1 MNKAAV
7 VAVAVLL
14 VILVGCQIRSCRQT
28 GAVMVPPKGVEHVYQ
43 CQADKSEYKLSP
55 GQICRR
61 IRMDDPDQTMQSA
74 SRAMKARISAV
85 FRAAAIMMNMVR
97 KQPNATMFMKM

>member
-55 GQICRR
+55 GQI
-61 IRMDDPDQTMQSA
+61 QA
-74 SRAMKARISAV
+74 AV
-85 FRAAAIMMNMVR
+85 AKNEVGRSPTGESLYRCPKCGKLSLLLVT
-97 KQPNATMFMKM
+97 KGEGTTP